1 MGFNKAL
8 HTWTDHVEPRVRCLA
23 LGHKNTVE
31 FKPLT
36 SRSRETFGESHL
48 GSVVGGGGGGGAV
61 QADGW

>member
-1 MGFNKAL
+1 M
-8 HTWTDHVEPRVRCLA
+8 EPRVRCLA